1 MTSITRTLVTFG
13 LTAGLSCA
21 ASWNAKLLDANCS
34 GIGTSTTVAK
44 KASEKL
50 AQSCA
55 PSVSTNAFAIL
66 VDGKI
71 YKFDSVSNEKAII
84 AMKSGSL
91 KADKDGD
98 LHATVSGDLHG
109 DVVTVDS
116 ITGKGEH
123 K

>member
-1 MTSITRTLVTFG
+1 MTSITKILTTLGF
-13 LTAGLSCA
+13 TAGFCCA
-21 ASWNAKLLDANCS
+21 ASWSAKLLDANCS

-55 PSVSTNAFAIL
+55 PSVSTTVFAIL

-71 YKFDSVSNEKAII
+71 YKFDSASNEKAVV
-84 AMKSGSL
+84 AVKNGSL

-98 LHATVSGDLHG
+98 LHATVSGDLQG
-109 DVVTVDS
+109 DVVTVNS